1 MCIIVYK
8 PTGIESPSWATL
20 HQCFDY
26 NNDGA
31 GFMYA
36 ENGKVYI
43 QKGYMTWNSF
53 KKAFKP
59 FKNRVDLPLVL
70 HFRITTHGGTE
81 KGLCHP
87 FPLTSNVTELKATK
101 SVTDIGIAHNG
112 FISMTSY
119 ASKGASDTSEFIR
132 KYASCI
138 IASPQWYRNPNAN
151 KVLAEVI
158 GSRMLVLSNDGH
170 GEVVGD
176 GWVEEDGVM
185 FSNTSYKEY
194 AWWTSYKT
202 TTKVTGVKGTKCY
215 DDDDDTVTDNYTS
228 FDDGCISNL
237 KLTSDKGWDLDTG
250 MPTYCKYWFDDDG
263 KDAKEP
269 NLACMGCV
277 DYRYCWE

>member
-1 MCIIVYK
+1 
-8 PTGIESPSWATL
+8 
-20 HQCFDY
+20 
-26 NNDGA
+26 
-31 GFMYA
+31 
-36 ENGKVYI
+36 
-43 QKGYMTWNSF
+43 
-53 KKAFKP
+53 
-59 FKNRVDLPLVL
+59 
-70 HFRITTHGGTE
+70 
-81 KGLCHP
+81 
-87 FPLTSNVTELKATK
+87 
-101 SVTDIGIAHNG
+101 
-112 FISMTSY
+112 MTSY
-119 ASKGASDTSEFIR
+119 AKNGASDTSEFIR

-194 AWWTSYKT
+194 AWWTSYKN
-202 TTKVTGVKGTKCY
+202 TTKVTGVKGTKYY
-215 DDDDDTVTDNYTS
+215 DDDYDTVTDNYTS

-263 KDAKEP
+263 KDAKKP
-269 NLACMGCV
+269 NVACTGCI

>member
-8 PTGIESPSWATL
+8 PTGIENPSWATL

-36 ENGKVYI
+36 KNGKVYI
-43 QKGYMTWNSF
+43 QKGFMSWNSF

-59 FKNRVDLPLVL
+59 FKNRTDLPLVM

-119 ASKGASDTSEFIR
+119 ATNGASDTSEFIR
-132 KYASCI
+132 KYASTI
-138 IASPQWYRNPNAN
+138 ITSPQWYRNPNAN
-151 KVLAEVI
+151 RVLAEVI
-158 GSRMLVLSNDGH
+158 GSKMLVLSNDGH

-176 GWVEEDGVM
+176 GWVEENGVM
-185 FSNTSYKEY
+185 FSNNTFREY
-194 AWWTSYKT
+194 AWWYSYKSST
-202 TTKVTGVKGTKCY
+202 SITKKDDTKVTDNYNLY
-215 DDDDDTVTDNYTS
+215 DDGYTS
-228 FDDGCISNL
+228 FDDGCITNL
-237 KLTSDKGWDLDTG
+237 KLTNDKGWDLDSG
-250 MPTYCKYWFDDDG
+250 QPTYCKFWFDVDG
-263 KDAKEP
+263 NNADKPAVEC
-269 NLACMGCV
+269 NSCV
-277 DYRYCWE
+277 DFRMCWE